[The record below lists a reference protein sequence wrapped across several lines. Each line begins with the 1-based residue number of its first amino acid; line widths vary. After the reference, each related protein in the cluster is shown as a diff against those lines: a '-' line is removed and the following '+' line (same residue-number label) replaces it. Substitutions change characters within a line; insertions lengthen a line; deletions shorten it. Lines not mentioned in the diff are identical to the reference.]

1 MVRTSDVNPITLN
14 EFDKATVGADLA
26 GKKDELIHVTTAI
39 FKAKT
44 NRSPPWAVKEIVYNA
59 GKTKDAFLSG
69 GRTTQM
75 TDGKAVVERT
85 DYNKRIQVSHPGLQ
99 NEHMVSLDEFRYIPA
114 ETATF
119 RLVGRQSGVTELEKD
134 GGVKSLVRVDEGTG
148 VVLRHVMVGGDGVP
162 IRCVIQYNVV
172 TYPGGVAFPTLAVSG
187 MFGPDGRLRSASL
200 RGRLE
205 SGLPS
210 GPGPRLPSWHDHRT
224 AAIPE

>member
-1 MVRTSDVNPITLN
+1 
-14 EFDKATVGADLA
+14 
-26 GKKDELIHVTTAI
+26 
-39 FKAKT
+39 
-44 NRSPPWAVKEIVYNA
+44 
-59 GKTKDAFLSG
+59 
-69 GRTTQM
+69 
-75 TDGKAVVERT
+75 
-85 DYNKRIQVSHPGLQ
+85 
-99 NEHMVSLDEFRYIPA
+99 MVSLDEFRYIPA

-162 IRCVIQYNVV
+162 IRCVIQDNVV

-205 SGLPS
+205 SSLSPGSWSMLPS
-210 GPGPRLPSWHDHRT
+210 GHEYYRGLRTQPQEQRGGVYIAMIHRMSRFDPPEKNKDDDLLRRPRKAHKP
-224 AAIPE
+224 